1 MMIDSRLLV
10 GAAALCAAISMNAE
24 AKLFK
29 WVDKNGQTHYGEVI
43 PPEYSD
49 RDTKQLDNG
58 RIKDRSE
65 TFDNDKV
72 NSTKKETPEEK
83 QAKESRRRDE
93 ALLNSFTTEKEIDL
107 SRDSSLLQIEARI
120 NSYTTL
126 IKSAK
131 ITVDELHQESDNR
144 TAKGWKIPQSLTDD
158 IAAAEERVAK
168 LQRDLDNSQKESETV
183 KARYEAEKQRFRV
196 LKGQSQAPASA
207 PAQTPAAK

>member
-10 GAAALCAAISMNAE
+10 GAVALCAAISMNAE

-43 PPEYSD
+43 PPEYAD

-65 TFDNDKV
+65 TFDNDKI

-83 QAKESRRRDE
+83 EAKESRRRDE

-107 SRDSSLLQIEARI
+107 SRDRSLLQIEARI

-144 TAKGWKIPQSLTDD
+144 TSKGWKIPQSLTDD

-168 LQRDLDNSQKESETV
+168 LQRDLENSQKESESV
-183 KARYEAEKQRFRV
+183 KARYAGEKQRFRE
-196 LKGQSQAPASA
+196 LKGQSQMPASA
-207 PAQTPAAK
+207 PAPTPAAK

>member
-1 MMIDSRLLV
+1 MIDSRLLV

-43 PPEYSD
+43 PPEYAD

-72 NSTKKETPEEK
+72 NAAKRDTPEEK
-83 QAKESRRRDE
+83 EAKEARRKDE

-107 SRDSSLLQIEARI
+107 ARDRALLQIEARI
-120 NSYTTL
+120 NSFTTL
-126 IKSAK
+126 IQSAN
-131 ITVDELHQESDNR
+131 INLGDLHQESDVR
-144 TAKGWKIPQSLTDD
+144 AKQGKSIPQSLTDD
-158 IAAAEERVAK
+158 IAAAEARVAK
-168 LQRDLDNSQKESETV
+168 LQKDLDNSQKESLAV
-183 KARYEAEKQRFRV
+183 KARYEAEKQRFRQ
-196 LKGQSQAPASA
+196 LKGLE
-207 PAQTPAAK
+207 QTPAAAPATK